1 MNVRANDA
9 SIQDGEGTRTG
20 RLSLSLMLCTCVF
33 PRRLLRVETERE
45 KGEGRNRLRWNARAR
60 SSTTSL
66 TTTICSMLYRGGGWE
81 GPPTRCQGEPPFT
94 RPLDSLGIR
103 HTRTGGFQSPFQITS
118 NVTRE
123 LYIHGNDNPVLGI
136 PVQ

>member
-66 TTTICSMLYRGGGWE
+66 TTTICSMSVCCIGEVDGKARLPVAKGNHLLLGLLIHWE
-81 GPPTRCQGEPPFT
+81 YDTHAQVAFSLHSKSQVMLQGSCTFT
-94 RPLDSLGIR
+94 V
-103 HTRTGGFQSPFQITS
+103 TIT
-118 NVTRE
+118 
-123 LYIHGNDNPVLGI
+123 
-136 PVQ
+136 QF